1 MSTLADGEC
10 VPRKGGHWI
19 ALRAHQ
25 EVAVCEQSIVESCIA
40 HDPYNNIGRAFSPVA
55 ACNGHAWRVAV

>member
-1 MSTLADGEC
+1 MASVFRVKEAIGLLS
-10 VPRKGGHWI
+10 RI
-19 ALRAHQ
+19 LRAHQ

-55 ACNGHAWRVAV
+55 AYDGYARRVAV